1 MMPCNKRFT
10 NRVTLSLLEIR
21 STHFYT
27 RLSQARVVEER
38 SGFVVHSTDQIIVT
52 INQQS
57 WWKTFLRLQIAPD
70 KRNSI
75 TVIRL
80 SDIPQNDLIA
90 SGSICRQRVTL
101 CIKENVENYA
111 SVNSKHQ
118 HPPPP
123 PGDPRGFALYCS
135 PGPEFILDD
144 LPRGL
149 GFCIS
154 IKLHL
159 QSVSWSLA
167 EFRHNKIVQSPHENY
182 FNICRQHK
190 EK

>member
-21 STHFYT
+21 SPHFYT

-38 SGFVVHSTDQIIVT
+38 SGFLVHSTDQIIVT

-101 CIKENVENYA
+101 CIKKKVENYA

-118 HPPPP
+118 HPPSGRPQ
-123 PGDPRGFALYCS
+123 
-135 PGPEFILDD
+135 
-144 LPRGL
+144 
-149 GFCIS
+149 GFCT
-154 IKLHL
+154 LL
-159 QSVSWSLA
+159 QSGA
-167 EFRHNKIVQSPHENY
+167 GIY
-182 FNICRQHK
+182 T
-190 EK
+190 